1 MKGRHHRVVQK
12 DLERANRR
20 WILSYVIVYS
30 MKLSQNEAVSNITVV
45 DKKKKK
51 REIEAYSSI

>member
-1 MKGRHHRVVQK
+1 VVQK